1 MQPIDPDDSPH
12 ARPQR
17 GPDMNEPESLP
28 DDLHEFASQLA
39 SFAPRT
45 QSVHRDALMF
55 AAGQASTSDPSG
67 PATTS
72 HPTTVR
78 SEQAARFQLRIWK
91 CATAAMGLISLSLG
105 TGWLMQA
112 SAEPRI
118 VLVERSTPDAVAT
131 SPDGPGRLSPP
142 KPAEI
147 SIAPH
152 DRMTEPGKIETAT
165 DMREAHLLA
174 EAWKV
179 RRQMIADN
187 NGPERNL
194 ANDATASGSLI
205 RSDRPTYSEP
215 VPLTQSRL
223 RQERTR
229 ETLHRWPEEQL

>member
-12 ARPQR
+12 AGPPR
-17 GPDMNEPESLP
+17 GPDMSESESLS
-28 DDLHEFASQLA
+28 DDLHEFASHLS

-45 QSVHRDALMF
+45 QSIQRDALMF
-55 AAGQASTSDPSG
+55 AAGQASTTDPSG
-67 PATTS
+67 PAAAS
-72 HPTTVR
+72 RPATVR

-105 TGWLMQA
+105 AGLYRQA
-112 SAEPRI
+112 SMEPRI
-118 VLVERSTPDAVAT
+118 VLVERSTPDAIAT
-131 SPDGPGRLSPP
+131 SPDGPGQLSPP

-152 DRMTEPGKIETAT
+152 DRLTEPEKIETAM

-179 RRQMIADN
+179 RRQLIADN